1 MLENLVPAEA
11 TERLCQVDLE
21 ALRQRGITT
30 ILLDLD
36 NTITPWRSLDVPA
49 DIGRWV
55 DEARQQFRVCIVS
68 NTSKMQRLAA
78 LRESLEV
85 EGLGFV
91 SKPWGMRRAITKLRI
106 DPGEA
111 VAIGDQLLTDVLGG
125 NMAGCHTILVK
136 PVSDDEFF
144 GTKFVRFVERLC
156 FGWLKRRGLF
166 RKPWE

>member
-1 MLENLVPAEA
+1 VLRKLVPAEA
-11 TERLCQVDLE
+11 TESICHVDLE
-21 ALRQRGITT
+21 ALRQRGVNT

-49 DIGRWV
+49 DCAEWLE
-55 DEARQQFRVCIVS
+55 EAKKHFRVCIVS
-68 NTSKMQRLAA
+68 NTSKMKRLEA
-78 LRESLEV
+78 LRDRLGV

-91 SKPWGMRRAITKLRI
+91 SKPWGMRRVLRKL
-106 DPGEA
+106 DVSPEAA

-125 NMAGCHTILVK
+125 YTILVK

-144 GTKFVRFVERLC
+144 GTKLVRFVERLC